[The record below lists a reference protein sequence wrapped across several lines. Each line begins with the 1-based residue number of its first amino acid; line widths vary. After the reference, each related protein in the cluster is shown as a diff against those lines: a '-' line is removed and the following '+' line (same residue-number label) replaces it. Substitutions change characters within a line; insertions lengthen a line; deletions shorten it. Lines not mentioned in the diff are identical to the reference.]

1 MRLLSPARVFAVL
14 ALCAFPPP
22 AALAQ
27 PPLGDVVDVQVGP
40 GFCGPGPLT
49 LARPYTCVE
58 ATVACPDINPR
69 RVNLRVTEPPDE
81 VPLRGTVVMGMGG
94 AGTGW
99 YELVSTFARD
109 LLDDL
114 NAEGFRVVQRR
125 WGTDP
130 GDPGLSGWF
139 SGSTSL
145 HDSACRYA
153 TLLDWIHFDSGF
165 HEPGADAFCAT
176 GNSGG
181 SSEISYALA
190 VYGMDAMLD
199 LAVPTAGPPHGV
211 VDRGCGVNAAAWE
224 PLCNEL
230 VDDRGICPAQQGSH
244 ACFYNPGTAA
254 AFIDGAFDLTGTTP
268 CADLDGPVLR
278 ANSVVFPG
286 ADFDYPQTR
295 VHFLIGEDDC
305 GSAPP
310 LGLPYIQRVLSLST
324 GPKAFHVIP
333 GAPHT
338 MPATLAGADAIHV
351 AIAMPEGCVLRH
363 PPAGSA
369 WRSP

>member
-1 MRLLSPARVFAVL
+1 MRLLSPARVLAVL

-40 GFCGPGPLT
+40 AFCGPGPLT
-49 LARPYTCVE
+49 LARPYTCIE

-69 RVNLRVTEPPDE
+69 LVNLRVTEPPDE
-81 VPLRGTVVMGMGG
+81 VSLRGTVVMGMGG

-99 YELVSTFARD
+99 YELVSAFARD

-125 WGTDP
+125 WGADPTDP
-130 GDPGLSGWF
+130 GLGGWF
-139 SGSTSL
+139 SGSLSL
-145 HDSACRYA
+145 HHSACRYA
-153 TLLDWIHFDSGF
+153 TLLDWIYADSGL
-165 HEPGADAFCAT
+165 HEPGVDAFCAT

-181 SSEISYALA
+181 SSEISYALS
-190 VYGMDAMLD
+190 VYGMGALLD
-199 LAVPTAGPPHGV
+199 LALPTAGPPHGV
-211 VDRGCGVNAAAWE
+211 VDRGCGVDAAAWE

-230 VDDRGICPAQQGSH
+230 VDARGICPAQQGDH
-244 ACFYNPGTAA
+244 ACFYSPGTAA

-278 ANSVVFPG
+278 ANGVVFPG
-286 ADFDYPQTR
+286 AVFDYPQTR

-324 GPKAFHVIP
+324 GPRAFHVIP

-338 MPATLAGADAIHV
+338 MPATAAGAQAIHG
-351 AIAMPEGCVLRH
+351 AIASAQGCVLRH
-363 PPAGSA
+363 PPG
-369 WRSP
+369 